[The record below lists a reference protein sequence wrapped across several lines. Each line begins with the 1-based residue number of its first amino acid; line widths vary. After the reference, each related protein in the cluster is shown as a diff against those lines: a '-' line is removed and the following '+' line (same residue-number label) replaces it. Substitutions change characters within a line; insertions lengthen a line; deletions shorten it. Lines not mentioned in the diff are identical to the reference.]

1 MQFIQLPD
9 LGTDLS
15 HDGKMAKR
23 VNGKARARA
32 KPNIPTAGAM
42 MLPDVPASTSRNPI
56 IGPVHEKL
64 TKTKV
69 NAMRKMLSSPEV
81 EDAFLSTAL
90 FQEDGRVIS
99 KPPRKEAPKT
109 MSIRKKKM
117 LKMALVDMALS
128 ADAPKIAVTASPRAR
143 YITMIDTPYIIAA
156 LFPPPFFRKKLTVI
170 GMIGHTQGVS
180 RARSP
185 PRKPRRKTTPNP
197 CPSPVMEK
205 GVFSVEGLEFSGESL
220 VFRVEGLEFRVAVSF
235 EESML
240 SSFPLTGEGDI
251 SSTIL
256 SFFFSALDV
265 EGRVTV
271 PL

>member
-15 HDGKMAKR
+15 QDGKMAKR
-23 VNGKARARA
+23 VNGRARARA

-185 PRKPRRKTTPNP
+185 PRKPRRKMPKP
-197 CPSPVMEK
+197 PSVSPE
-205 GVFSVEGLEFSGESL
+205 GERVFSVEGLEFSGESL
-220 VFRVEGLEFRVAVSF
+220 VFRVEGLVFSVAVSF
-235 EESML
+235 EESIL
-240 SSFPLTGEGDI
+240 SFCPLTVEGDI

-256 SFFFSALDV
+256 SFFFFL
-265 EGRVTV
+265 
-271 PL
+271 P